1 MACYHI
7 QYDGGNY
14 NCFRCDLCGKTWDWD
29 DPHVKFVCKQ
39 GEEYKKCPIWRE
51 KAYSHQKKIEPV

>member
-29 DPHVKFVCKQ
+29 DAHVKYVCKQ
-39 GEEYKKCPIWRE
+39 GEEYRKCPIWRE
-51 KAYSHQKKIEPV
+51 KS